1 MEFKQFERLE
11 NYLRMYAGGHID
23 ERYHFL
29 RNGTQEQQ
37 KDLLSFIIYT
47 QNNYIGE
54 IPYSFIST
62 VVIHDILG
70 INKNDIHF
78 VPRSEGYTKTNSITN
93 L

>member
-1 MEFKQFERLE
+1 MELKQFERLE

-23 ERYHFL
+23 EHYHFL
-29 RNGTQEQQ
+29 RNGTDEQK

-54 IPYSFIST
+54 IPYSFIRT

-78 VPRSEGYTKTNSITN
+78 VPHSAGYSNSITN